1 MVPPSFRGR
10 QNSTDIQNTEC
21 DFGSSYLDLAT
32 PLRCA
37 RDLLRPVS
45 RDVSRRRKRVLKK
58 IAARLRHQNFATEKE
73 SDEEAH
79 SAKEFF
85 RIRVRRKLGAMG
97 FQRDEKRRG
106 GGATGGRAGDSK
118 GGGGGATGGRAWD

>member
-1 MVPPSFRGR
+1 MIEIRSLALTSLWDPPTGHYRTLQIQIYR
-10 QNSTDIQNTEC
+10 IQNVT
-21 DFGSSYLDLAT
+21 SVAHIST
-32 PLRCA
+32 SRPLSAARP

-106 GGATGGRAGDSK
+106 GGATGGRA
-118 GGGGGATGGRAWD
+118 WD